1 MKINLFLL
9 KIFVIFLFTVSG
21 AFAAQSEYFD
31 EGKKLFDDKK
41 YDDSKFFFERD
52 LVFNPKSEKSYLYL
66 AKIFDE
72 SENDYEMESN
82 LNKVL
87 LLNPKNEEAIYML
100 TLLKIKQF
108 NYNEAKDLIE
118 KFDLVCSSLCSK
130 KSEINKKFNK
140 LKPEDEKN
148 NN

>member
-1 MKINLFLL
+1 MHKTKIYFISLIFILFHHENLLA
-9 KIFVIFLFTVSG
+9 KNN
-21 AFAAQSEYFD
+21 YF
-31 EGKKLFDDKK
+31 EEAEKLFYEKK
-41 YDDSKFFFERD
+41 YEKSKFKFEKD
-52 LVFNPKSEKSYLYL
+52 IVFNPKNERSYLFL
-66 AKIFDE
+66 AKIFKE
-72 SENDYEMESN
+72 KENEEGEELN
-82 LNKVL
+82 LNSVL
-87 LLNPKNEEAIYML
+87 VLNPKNEEAIYML

>member
-1 MKINLFLL
+1 MNN
-9 KIFVIFLFTVSG
+9 KIFLIKTLIIYLLLGSISFS
-21 AFAAQSEYFD
+21 ANYYE
-31 EGKKLFDDKK
+31 EGKKLFQKKEFDK
-41 YDDSKFFFERD
+41 SKFLFEKD
-52 LVFNPKSEKSYLYL
+52 IVFNPKNERSYLFL
-66 AKIFDE
+66 AKIFKE
-72 SENDYEMESN
+72 KENEEGEELN
-82 LNKVL
+82 LNSVL
-87 LLNPKNEEAIYML
+87 VLNPKNEEAIYML

>member
-1 MKINLFLL
+1 MNK
-9 KIFVIFLFTVSG
+9 KIFLIKTLIIYLLLGSISFS
-21 AFAAQSEYFD
+21 ANYYE
-31 EGKKLFDDKK
+31 EGKKLFQKKEFDK
-41 YDDSKFFFERD
+41 SKFLFEKD
-52 LVFNPKSEKSYLYL
+52 IVFNPKNERSYLFL
-66 AKIFDE
+66 AKIFKE
-72 SENDYEMESN
+72 KENEEGEELN
-82 LNKVL
+82 LNSVL
-87 LLNPKNEEAIYML
+87 VLNPKNEEAIYML